1 MNRRSS
7 LTDILLAATATLA
20 LLAPLPVLA
29 GPGHDHGGE
38 AAGSTEAAPAA
49 PRLEAA
55 NDTFE
60 VVGRVEDDALR
71 LWLDRW
77 ATNEP
82 VTGAGLTI
90 TVGQRQV
97 AATAQADGTYS
108 AELPEA
114 DTAGTYPILV
124 AVSGDGAPAILAGQ
138 LVIRDE
144 HAHAV
149 EGGLLSTIGLWAAGG
164 ALVLLLAGGG
174 LWVVRRRRGAVVAA
188 GLAATL
194 GLGGIALAPENATAG
209 PGQDH
214 GGEETAPVATGDQ
227 AVRLPD
233 GDILAPKPMQRLIN
247 LRTIVTQGGAQG
259 AAVMLNGQVIADPN
273 ASGVVQSQIGG
284 RVSGRLPMLGQEVG
298 QGQALA
304 TVTPG
309 FDPAGTATIVE
320 SQGQVAQDLALARQ
334 RAARLASGGASEVD
348 AELAGARARAS
359 GGATAEAR
367 AELAAA
373 RQRLDRLQRLDG
385 VVPAREI
392 EAARAEVRGIE
403 ARISALQAEAN
414 ATVQALQARRAALVG
429 EAQAEASALG
439 ARQSSLRIV
448 RNPSEILRAPV
459 SGVISG
465 VEVVQGQV
473 VAPGQTLFSIIRPGA
488 LLVEARAQDAIA
500 ARLGGTATARLA
512 DGRTIDLVRLGA
524 GLALVDGA
532 VPVRFQILND
542 IGLRVGEPV
551 SVFVTSPQPVEGIA
565 VPREAVVRGP
575 SGQSVVFVKE
585 GAERIAIVPVAIAD
599 LDADRVLVTSG
610 LSAGQRIVTAGAG
623 LLAQVR

>member
-7 LTDILLAATATLA
+7 LTNILLAATTTFA
-20 LLAPLPVLA
+20 LFAPLPLLA
-29 GPGHDHGGE
+29 GPGHDHGAE
-38 AAGSTEAAPAA
+38 AAGSAEAAPAA
-49 PRLEAA
+49 PRFEAA
-55 NDTFE
+55 NDAYE
-60 VVGRVEDDALR
+60 VVGRVEGDELR

-82 VTGAGLTI
+82 VTAAGLTVTI
-90 TVGQRQV
+90 GQRQV
-97 AATAQADGTYS
+97 DAKAEADGTYLV
-108 AELPEA
+108 ELPEA
-114 DTAGTYPILV
+114 DTEGTYPVLV
-124 AVSGDGAPAILAGQ
+124 AVSGDETPTILAGQ
-138 LVIRDE
+138 LVISDE
-144 HAHAV
+144 HAHAA
-149 EGGLLSTIGLWAAGG
+149 EGGLMLNIGLWAGGG
-164 ALVLLLAGGG
+164 ALLLLAGGG
-174 LWVVRRRRGAVVAA
+174 LWLVRRRRGAVVAA
-188 GLAATL
+188 GLAVTL
-194 GLGGIALAPENATAG
+194 GLGAIALAPENATAG
-209 PGQDH
+209 PGHDH
-214 GGEETAPVATGDQ
+214 GGEEAAPAATGDQ

-247 LRTIVTQGGAQG
+247 LRTMVTEGGPQS
-259 AAVMLNGQVIADPN
+259 AAIMLTGQVIADPN

-284 RVSGRLPMLGQEVG
+284 RVSGRLPTLGQDVS

-304 TVTPG
+304 TVTPA
-309 FDPAGTATIVE
+309 FDPAGTAGIVE

-334 RAARLASGGASEVD
+334 RVARLASGGASEVD
-348 AELAGARARAS
+348 AELAGARARAN

-367 AELAAA
+367 AELTAA

-392 EAARAEVRGIE
+392 EAARADVRGIE

-439 ARQSSLRIV
+439 ARQSSLRTV
-448 RNPSEILRAPV
+448 RNPSETLSAPV

-512 DGRTIDLVRLGA
+512 DGRTVDLARLGA

-532 VPVRFQILND
+532 APVRFQILND
-542 IGLRVGEPV
+542 ISLRVGDPV
-551 SVFVTSPQPVEGIA
+551 SVFVTSAQPVDGIA

-575 SGQSVVFVKE
+575 SGQTVVFVKE
-585 GAERIAIVPVAIAD
+585 GAERIAMVPVAIAD
-599 LDADRVLVTSG
+599 LDANRFLVTSG
-610 LSAGQRIVTAGAG
+610 LSAGQRIVTTGAG

>member
-1 MNRRSS
+1 MKRRSS
-7 LTDILLAATATLA
+7 LTNLLLAATASLA

-29 GPGHDHGGE
+29 GPGHDHGAE
-38 AAGSTEAAPAA
+38 AAGSAEAAPAA
-49 PRLEAA
+49 PRFEAA
-55 NDTFE
+55 NDAYE
-60 VVGRVEDDALR
+60 VVGRVEGDALR

-82 VTGAGLTI
+82 VTAAGLTVTI
-90 TVGQRQV
+90 GQRQV
-97 AATAQADGTYS
+97 AAKAEADGTYLV
-108 AELPEA
+108 ELPEA
-114 DTAGTYPILV
+114 DTEGTYPVLV
-124 AVSGDGAPAILAGQ
+124 AVSDDGTPTILAGQ
-138 LVIRDE
+138 LVISDE
-144 HAHAV
+144 HAHAA
-149 EGGLLSTIGLWAAGG
+149 ESGLLSTIGLWAGGG

-174 LWVVRRRRGAVVAA
+174 LLLARRRKTAGAVV
-188 GLAATL
+188 GLAL
-194 GLGGIALAPENATAG
+194 VVGIAGSALEPRPALAHEGHDGPETDA
-209 PGQDH
+209 
-214 GGEETAPVATGDQ
+214 VANGDQ

-247 LRTIVTQGGAQG
+247 LRTIVTQGGAQS
-259 AAVMLNGQVIADPN
+259 AAITLTGQVIADPN

-284 RVSGRLPMLGQEVG
+284 RVSGRLPALGQEVG

-304 TVTPG
+304 TVTPA
-309 FDPAGTATIVE
+309 FDPAGTASIVE

-334 RAARLASGGASEVD
+334 RAVRLASGGASEVD
-348 AELAGARARAS
+348 AELAGARARAG

-367 AELAAA
+367 AELVAA

-392 EAARAEVRGIE
+392 EAARADVRGIE

-439 ARQSSLRIV
+439 ARQSALRTV
-448 RNPSEILRAPV
+448 RNPSETLRAPV

-465 VEVVQGQV
+465 VEVAQGQV

-488 LLVEARAQDAIA
+488 LLIEARAQDAIA

-512 DGRTIDLVRLGA
+512 DGRTVDLARQGA

-532 VPVRFQILND
+532 APVRFQILND
-542 IGLRVGEPV
+542 IGLRVGDPV
-551 SVFVTSPQPVEGIA
+551 SVFVTSAQPVDGIA

-575 SGQSVVFVKE
+575 SGQTVVFVKE
-585 GAERIAIVPVAIAD
+585 GAERIAMVPVAFAD
-599 LDADRVLVTSG
+599 LDANRFLVTSG

>member
-7 LTDILLAATATLA
+7 LTNILLAASATFA
-20 LLAPLPVLA
+20 LLAPLPLLA
-29 GPGHDHGGE
+29 GPGHDHGE
-38 AAGSTEAAPAA
+38 VAAASTEGTPAA
-49 PRLEAA
+49 PRFEAA
-55 NDTFE
+55 NDAYE
-60 VVGRVEDDALR
+60 VVGRVEGDALR

-82 VTGAGLTI
+82 VTGAGLTVTI
-90 TVGQRQV
+90 GQRQ
-97 AATAQADGTYS
+97 AAAKAETDGTYS
-108 AELPEA
+108 VEMPEA

-124 AVSGDGAPAILAGQ
+124 AVSGDGAPTILAGQ
-138 LVIRDE
+138 LVISDE
-144 HAHAV
+144 HAHAA
-149 EGGLLSTIGLWAAGG
+149 EGGLLSNIGLWAGGG

-174 LWVVRRRRGAVVAA
+174 LWLVRRRRGAVVVA

-194 GLGGIALAPENATAG
+194 GLGAIALAPDNATAG
-209 PGQDH
+209 PGHDH
-214 GGEETAPVATGDQ
+214 GGEEAAPAATGDQ

-247 LRTIVTQGGAQG
+247 LRTIVTQGGAQS
-259 AAVMLNGQVIADPN
+259 AAIMLNGQVIADPN

-284 RVSGRLPMLGQEVG
+284 RVSGRLPALGQEVG

-304 TVTPG
+304 TVTPA
-309 FDPAGTATIVE
+309 FDPAGTAGIVE

-348 AELAGARARAS
+348 AELAGARARAN
-359 GGATAEAR
+359 GGATAEPR
-367 AELAAA
+367 AELTAA

-392 EAARAEVRGIE
+392 EAARADVRGIE

-439 ARQSSLRIV
+439 ARQSSLRTV
-448 RNPSEILRAPV
+448 RNPSETLRAPV

-512 DGRTIDLVRLGA
+512 DGRTVDLARLGA

-532 VPVRFQILND
+532 APVRFQVLND
-542 IGLRVGEPV
+542 IGLRVGDPV
-551 SVFVTSPQPVEGIA
+551 SVFVTSAQPVEGIA
-565 VPREAVVRGP
+565 VPREAIVRGL

-585 GAERIAIVPVAIAD
+585 GAERIAMVPVAIAD
-599 LDADRVLVTSG
+599 LDANRVLVTSG